1 MTFRSFVALIALAL
15 VAPSLA
21 FAVENGKA
29 EGTITINRKAVKLKY
44 AFAKKEK
51 DSDEKDHWVVI
62 LTDRAVSRSVLAD
75 DSRLNKAVENGQVV
89 AAVFRFEEGKQL
101 EGLDVKSK
109 ALQHRSLTM
118 DVSEVTLKGL
128 TFSADAI
135 EAGAT
140 TTEDQSSFTD
150 VATIDVKFRGVL
162 GKDGKFGDN
171 ASAAMELA
179 ASGPKLIDGGA
190 IGTLTVDGSTVK
202 LTHSLAR
209 SQPSVFDE
217 KKTEWVVLLSDRPVA
232 AETFGD
238 TSKLMSAVNEG
249 ALQGLLLSVG
259 PDETPFH
266 LQFLHPKTSMQVTG
280 SGFWNLDVTDFSE
293 KRMAAR
299 FYTTEERELGDHK
312 YSYDASF
319 ATPVAVTVV
328 PKKMTV
334 DASSGTKL
342 PANGGEPGKVYIAFD
357 KASRAGD
364 LASMKKYASK
374 TSPLPEMDAE
384 ETKQML
390 EIMKALRPV
399 KVKITGGFA
408 SADHA
413 SLSVEAESPFD
424 KKKMNGTIEMAR
436 EDGAWKILKEKWKN

>member
-1 MTFRSFVALIALAL
+1 MSVRSLVAVVALTLL
-15 VAPSLA
+15 TPSLA

-51 DSDEKDHWVVI
+51 DSDEKEHWVVI

-75 DSRLNKAVENGQVV
+75 DSRLNKVVENGQAV
-89 AAVFRFEEGKQL
+89 AAVFRFDEGKQL
-101 EGLDVKSK
+101 EGVEIKSK
-109 ALQHRSLTM
+109 ALQHKSLTM
-118 DVSEVTLKGL
+118 DVSEVTVKGL
-128 TFSADAI
+128 TFTADAI

-140 TTEDQSSFTD
+140 TTADQSSFTD
-150 VATIDVKFRGVL
+150 VATIDVKFRGML

-171 ASAAMELA
+171 ASAATELA

-190 IGTLTVDGSTVK
+190 IGTLTVDGSSVK

-209 SQPSVFDE
+209 SQPGTFDE

-232 AETFGD
+232 AEMFGD

-249 ALQGLLLSVG
+249 ALQGLVLTVN
-259 PDETPFH
+259 PDEIPYH
-266 LQFLHPKTSMQVTG
+266 LRFLHPKTSMQVSG
-280 SGFWNLDVTDFSE
+280 SGFWNLDVTDFSD
-293 KRMAAR
+293 KRIAAR
-299 FYTTEERELGDHK
+299 FYTTEVRDMGDHK
-312 YSYDASF
+312 YSYDVSF
-319 ATPVAVTVV
+319 ATPVEVTVA
-328 PKKMTV
+328 PKEMTV

-342 PANGGEPGKVYIAFD
+342 PANGGEPGKAYSAFD

-374 TSPLPEMDAE
+374 TGPLPEMDAE
-384 ETKQML
+384 ELKQML

-408 SADHA
+408 STDHA
-413 SLSVEAESPFD
+413 SLSVEAENPFD
-424 KKKMNGTIEMAR
+424 KKKRNGTIEMAR
-436 EDGAWKILKEKWKN
+436 EDGAWKILNEKWKN